1 VIWVRARRLLRWVIA
16 RSVAW
21 ARRLDA
27 YLAAAEQRAHATAPT
42 TVTDGP
48 PAHWVERVSRGAPH
62 LLDPSL
68 GAPDASAEPPLAPFA
83 TAGASPLIAA
93 DGGEDV
99 TWPSSASTERR
110 REPEH
115 PLRPP
120 AWWRQRPTTRVQ
132 KASTTPVQKASTTP
146 VRSEPSRPSSRGSGA
161 DVASDDPR
169 KLPRA
174 APGEDEVADA
184 DPAGSR
190 DAADAPAWPAPPAD
204 RGSAASTR
212 GAGAPV
218 SPRPAP
224 PAYADPTPA
233 APPFEARRV
242 RAADSP
248 STPSR
253 WPSRVTSGRESADTA
268 EFTAL
273 PDAAADVRGRWP
285 SLSHADDSWPRFT
298 PDAPRRRDDSF
309 GSPGVGLD
317 HASADVTLAAVDSP
331 TWPSLPD
338 EREAVD
344 DRANALR
351 EWERQQRLDAEQRG
365 RI

>member
-1 VIWVRARRLLRWVIA
+1 MIWVRARRLLRWVIA

-27 YLAAAEQRAHATAPT
+27 YLAAAEQRAHATAHT

-48 PAHWVERVSRGAPH
+48 PPHWVERVSEGAPH
-62 LLDPSL
+62 LLDPPQRP
-68 GAPDASAEPPLAPFA
+68 PDASTEPPLAPFA
-83 TAGASPLIAA
+83 TAGASPLASG
-93 DGGEDV
+93 GGEEV
-99 TWPSSASTERR
+99 TWPSSTRAERQSASER
-110 REPEH
+110 

-120 AWWRQRPTTRVQ
+120 AWWRQRPTT
-132 KASTTPVQKASTTP
+132 PVQKASTTP
-146 VRSEPSRPSSRGSGA
+146 VLSEPSRPSSRGSGA

-169 KLPRA
+169 KSPRA
-174 APGEDEVADA
+174 APSEDEVADA
-184 DPAGSR
+184 DPAGSS

-224 PAYADPTPA
+224 PAYADPTPP
-233 APPFEARRV
+233 APQFEARRV
-242 RAADSP
+242 RAGDSP

-253 WPSRVTSGRESADTA
+253 WPSRVTSARESADTA
-268 EFTAL
+268 AFTAL

-298 PDAPRRRDDSF
+298 PDAPRHRDDSF
-309 GSPGVGLD
+309 GSPSLD
-317 HASADVTLAAVDSP
+317 IEPASADVTLAAVDSP

-344 DRANALR
+344 DRASALR